1 MDRGVRMVPLRR
13 SRSRASEK
21 GGPAKKDV
29 VLPGFDDNGWMTTS
43 PADELKRAAAEAAAR
58 RVTSGMVVGLGT
70 GSTAIH
76 AVPALAERLRTGEL
90 RDIRAV
96 ATSYQSTMLARQL
109 RIPLVDLEEI
119 ERIDI
124 AIDGA
129 DEVAPDL
136 TLIKGGGAAQTREKI
151 IAALADDF
159 TVVVDDSKL
168 VERLG
173 TRMPVPVEVLPFAVA
188 PISRAIE
195 RLGGKPT
202 LRMAVKKAGPVVTD
216 QGNFVIDVRF
226 AEISDPAR
234 LERELKM
241 IPGTLENGLFV
252 GLARRVLVAD
262 EVDGVPTVRELLP
275 PGKS

>member
-1 MDRGVRMVPLRR
+1 VP
-13 SRSRASEK
+13 A
-21 GGPAKKDV
+21 PA
-29 VLPGFDDNGWMTTS
+29 FDENVHVTATS
-43 PADELKRAAAEAAAR
+43 ADDLKRAAAETAAR

-76 AVPALAERLRTGEL
+76 AVPCLAARLKSGEL

-96 ATSYQSTMLARQL
+96 PTSFQSLMLARQL
-109 RIPLVDLEEI
+109 GIPLVDLDQI

-136 TLIKGGGAAQTREKI
+136 TLIKGAGAAQTREKI

-159 TVVVDDSKL
+159 TVVVDESKL

-173 TRMPVPVEVLPFAVA
+173 SKMPVPVEVLPFAVG
-188 PISRAIE
+188 PVTRAIE
-195 RLGGKPT
+195 RLGGEPV

-216 QGNFVIDVRF
+216 QGNLVIDARF
-226 AEISDPAR
+226 AAIPDPAA
-234 LERELKM
+234 LERALKM

-252 GLARRVLVAD
+252 GLARRAFVASI
-262 EVDGVPTVRELLP
+262 VDGVPAVRELLP
-275 PGKS
+275 RKR